1 MTYPIPAHPCHRMH
15 TSVPC
20 RPPYVHICYICPISC
35 QSSKP
40 RSLQPSAS
48 HLRLT
53 PHHAVT
59 ALTVPTQPYP
69 SPNIPSSRIP
79 TVTTLVVPPNHTPA
93 ENPVTAS
100 SLRLGRLNQ
109 SPPCHPNVA
118 SPIPNPKSTLTVTP
132 PASQGSRPAPWC
144 HSRCSCT
151 TSQCQDP
158 RHASPS
164 IATPPYAATYCLA
177 SPCHIISYLTMHHHH
192 ASSCRIMPRHVSPC
206 FIKPRHTSSCLI
218 MPYHAPACL
227 AMPQPYPHMPHPN
240 PLSVMSCSLTRL
252 LSTMHNP
259 HRCRSAVSLTCTA
272 PCRRTKQTKATP
284 LAPMP
289 HQSSLHY
296 LITPVITHRA

>member
-1 MTYPIPAHPCHRMH
+1 MHSIVLPLANRTNASRHIWHHSQMTYPIPAHPCHRMH

-40 RSLQPSAS
+40 HSLQPSAS

-59 ALTVPTQPYP
+59 AITVPTQPYP

-93 ENPVTAS
+93 ESPVTAS

-132 PASQGSRPAPWC
+132 PASQGSRPAPVVPLSMLL
-144 HSRCSCT
+144 HYITVSRPSPCLAIHCNASLCRNIPPCLT
-151 TSQCQDP
+151 MP
-158 RHASPS
+158 HHIIPHHASPS
-164 IATPPYAATYCLA
+164 CLIMSHHAPPCL
-177 SPCHIISYLTMHHHH
+177 PMLNQ
-192 ASSCRIMPRHVSPC
+192 ASSCLVMPRHAPSCLIKPQHVSPC
-206 FIKPRHTSSCLI
+206 LNHTHTCLT
-218 MPYHAPACL
+218 
-227 AMPQPYPHMPHPN
+227 
-240 PLSVMSCSLTRL
+240 LT
-252 LSTMHNP
+252 HDP
-259 HRCRSAVSLTCTA
+259 
-272 PCRRTKQTKATP
+272 
-284 LAPMP
+284 
-289 HQSSLHY
+289 
-296 LITPVITHRA
+296 

>member
-1 MTYPIPAHPCHRMH
+1 MHSIVLPLANRTNASRHIWHHSQMTYPIPAHPCHRMH

-20 RPPYVHICYICPISC
+20 RPPYVRICYICPISC

-59 ALTVPTQPYP
+59 AITVPMQPYP

-93 ENPVTAS
+93 ESPVTAS

-132 PASQGSRPAPWC
+132 PASQGSRPAPVVPLSMLL
-144 HSRCSCT
+144 HYITVSRPSPCLAI
-151 TSQCQDP
+151 QCNASLCRNVLP
-158 RHASPS
+158 CLAMPHHIIPHHASPS
-164 IATPPYAATYCLA
+164 CLIMSHHAPPCL
-177 SPCHIISYLTMHHHH
+177 PMLNQ
-192 ASSCRIMPRHVSPC
+192 ASSCLV
-206 FIKPRHTSSCLI
+206 
-218 MPYHAPACL
+218 
-227 AMPQPYPHMPHPN
+227 MPHHA
-240 PLSVMSCSLTRL
+240 LSCPSMSRPA
-252 LSTMHNP
+252 STIP
-259 HRCRSAVSLTCTA
+259 
-272 PCRRTKQTKATP
+272 
-284 LAPMP
+284 
-289 HQSSLHY
+289 
-296 LITPVITHRA
+296 THASP